1 MCMAQKEMRGL
12 ARISLFFLS
21 CRLLL
26 QLFLVSS
33 PFNCRAEM
41 RNVVV
46 VIKKKKKVEAKVC
59 FCNLVVSSGAEV
71 H

>member
-1 MCMAQKEMRGL
+1 MCMAQKEMKGL

-26 QLFLVSS
+26 QLLLVSS

-46 VIKKKKKVEAKVC
+46 VIKKKK
-59 FCNLVVSSGAEV
+59 
-71 H
+71 

>member
-46 VIKKKKKVEAKVC
+46 VIKKVEAKVC

>member
-26 QLFLVSS
+26 QLLLVSS

-46 VIKKKKKVEAKVC
+46 VVKKKKVEAKVC

>member
-21 CRLLL
+21 CHLLL

-46 VIKKKKKVEAKVC
+46 VIKKVEAKV
-59 FCNLVVSSGAEV
+59 CNLVVSSGAEV

>member
-1 MCMAQKEMRGL
+1 MCMAQKEMKGL

-26 QLFLVSS
+26 QLLLVSS

-46 VIKKKKKVEAKVC
+46 VVKKKKVEAKVC